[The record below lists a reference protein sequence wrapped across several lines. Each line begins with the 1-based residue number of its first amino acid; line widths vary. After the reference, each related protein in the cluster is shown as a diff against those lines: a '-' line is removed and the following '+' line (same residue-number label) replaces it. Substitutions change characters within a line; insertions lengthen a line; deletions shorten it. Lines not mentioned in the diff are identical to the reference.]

1 METKMENNIDI
12 QVDETLEKCILS
24 TPRKSFFLFAGA
36 GSGKTYSLVLLLKKI
51 RDNIGKDLLLKGKNV
66 AVITFTNAA
75 TDEIINRLDYSSVFH
90 ISTIHSFVWDVIKY
104 YQTDIKRLY
113 CQYIIEDI
121 DALSKKLDATKN
133 KTTKTYLSNI
143 EKLVYQKE
151 RLAKAQT
158 LEKFVYNPNGSNP
171 EYNALKHA
179 EVIKISAHMIIES
192 QMLQR
197 IIAQRYPILLIDESQ
212 DTKKELVDAF
222 FEIQRNFADVFTL
235 GLIGDQKQRI
245 YADGKENI
253 EGIIPIGWEKP
264 IKRMNYR
271 CAKRIIQL
279 ANNIGK
285 DIDLHAEQCPR
296 EDASDGLVRLFV
308 VQQSDGLNK
317 DEVEQNVMRIMSEQT
332 KDKKWSGK
340 DSEVKILTL
349 EHMMAA
355 RRLGFDGF
363 FAAFYKVPKYQM
375 TFLQG
380 SVSEIEFFTKEVLPL
395 AESIKGDGRI
405 ALEILKQYSPLLSRQ
420 KNDRPYEHYLQCR
433 EVAIRVAGL
442 VDENCTI
449 RVVVDEIIKSKLLIV
464 PDVVR
469 QAHRLKPS
477 EIEDDSVEEELRA
490 WVEVM
495 DLPINMVR
503 CYDDYVNQRSHFDT
517 HQGVKGLEFERVMV
531 IIDDSEAKGF
541 LFSYDKLFGVKD
553 LSDTDLKN
561 KKDGKETSIERTQ
574 RLFYVTC
581 TRAKNSLAVVMYTN
595 NPDRVK
601 TEVISKGWFEDNEII
616 VM

>member
-1 METKMENNIDI
+1 MENNRDF

-51 RDNIGKDLLLKGKNV
+51 HNSIGKDLLLQGKNV

-75 TDEIINRLDYSSVFH
+75 TDEIINRLDYSPIFH

-104 YQTDIKRLY
+104 YQADIKRLY
-113 CQYIIEDI
+113 CFYIEEDLK
-121 DALSKKLDATKN
+121 ALEKKLEETEK
-133 KTTKTYLSNI
+133 KTTKTYLSNV
-143 EKLVYQKE
+143 EKFEYQKE
-151 RLAKAQT
+151 RLAKAQII
-158 LEKFVYNPNGSNP
+158 EKFVYNPNGSNP

-179 EVIKISAHMIIES
+179 EVIKISAQMILENK
-192 QMLQR
+192 MLQR

-212 DTKKELVDAF
+212 DTKKELIDTF
-222 FEIQRNFADVFTL
+222 FEIQRNFADIFTL
-235 GLIGDQKQRI
+235 GLLGDQKQRI

-253 EGIIPIGWEKP
+253 EDSIPIGWEKP
-264 IKRMNYR
+264 VKRMNYR

-285 DIDLHAEQCPR
+285 DIDIHAEQRPR
-296 EDASDGLVRLFV
+296 EDANDGLIRLFV
-308 VQQSDGLNK
+308 IQQREGLNK
-317 DEVEQNVMRIMSEQT
+317 DEIEQNVMRIMSEQT
-332 KDKKWSGK
+332 QDAKWTTIGT
-340 DSEVKILTL
+340 EVKVLTL

-355 RRLGFDGF
+355 RRLGFSRF
-363 FAAFYKVPKYQM
+363 FAPLYKVSKYQM

-380 SVSEIEFFTKEVLPL
+380 SVSEIEFFTKEVLPI
-395 AESIKGDGRI
+395 AESIKEDGRV
-405 ALEILKQYSPLLSRQ
+405 ALEILKKYSPLLSGQ
-420 KNDRPYEHYLQCR
+420 NTEKPYELYLKCR
-433 EVAIRVAGL
+433 EEAIKVANL
-442 VDENCTI
+442 VNENGTI
-449 RVVVDEIIKSKLLIV
+449 RVVVDEIIKSQLLTV

-469 QAHRLKPS
+469 QAYMLSPS
-477 EIEDDSVEEELRA
+477 DIEDTVEEELRA

-503 CYDDYVNQRSHFDT
+503 SYDDYVNHRSQFDT
-517 HQGVKGLEFERVMV
+517 HQGVKGLEFDRVMV
-531 IIDDSEAKGF
+531 IIDDSEIKGF

-553 LSDTDLKN
+553 LSNVDLKN
-561 KKDGKETSIERTQ
+561 KENGKETSIERTQ

-595 NPDRVK
+595 NPERVK
-601 TEVISKGWFEDNEII
+601 TETIRKGWFEENEII

>member
-1 METKMENNIDI
+1 MENNIDF
-12 QVDETLEKCILS
+12 QVDEALEKCILS

-51 RDNIGKDLLLKGKNV
+51 HNSIGKDLLLQGKNV

-75 TDEIINRLDYSSVFH
+75 TDEIINRLDYSPIFH

-104 YQTDIKRLY
+104 YQADIKRLY
-113 CQYIIEDI
+113 CFYIEEDLK
-121 DALSKKLDATKN
+121 ALEKKLEETEK
-133 KTTKTYLSNI
+133 KTTKTYLSNV
-143 EKLVYQKE
+143 EKFEYQKE
-151 RLAKAQT
+151 RLAKAQII
-158 LEKFVYNPNGSNP
+158 EKFVYNPNGSNP

-179 EVIKISAHMIIES
+179 EVIKISAQMILENK
-192 QMLQR
+192 MLQR

-212 DTKKELVDAF
+212 DTKKELIDTF
-222 FEIQRNFADVFTL
+222 FEIQRNFADIFTL
-235 GLIGDQKQRI
+235 GLLGDQKQRI

-253 EGIIPIGWEKP
+253 EDSIPIGWEKP
-264 IKRMNYR
+264 VKRMNYR

-285 DIDLHAEQCPR
+285 DIDIHAEQRPR
-296 EDASDGLVRLFV
+296 EDANDGLIRLFV
-308 VQQSDGLNK
+308 IQQREGLNK
-317 DEVEQNVMRIMSEQT
+317 DEIEQNVMRIMSEQT
-332 KDKKWSGK
+332 QDAKCTTIGT
-340 DSEVKILTL
+340 EVKVLTL

-355 RRLGFDGF
+355 RRLGFSRF
-363 FAAFYKVPKYQM
+363 FAPLYKVSKYQM

-380 SVSEIEFFTKEVLPL
+380 SVSEIEFFTKEVLPI
-395 AESIKGDGRI
+395 AESIKEDGRV
-405 ALEILKQYSPLLSRQ
+405 ALEILKKYSPLLSGQ
-420 KNDRPYEHYLQCR
+420 NTEKPYELYLKCR
-433 EVAIRVAGL
+433 EEAIKVANL
-442 VDENCTI
+442 VNENGTI
-449 RVVVDEIIKSKLLIV
+449 RVVVDEIIKSQLLTV

-469 QAHRLKPS
+469 QAYMLSPS
-477 EIEDDSVEEELRA
+477 DIEDTVEEELRA

-503 CYDDYVNQRSHFDT
+503 SYDDYVNHRSQFDT
-517 HQGVKGLEFERVMV
+517 HQGVKGLEFDRVMV
-531 IIDDSEAKGF
+531 IIDDSEIKGF

-553 LSDTDLKN
+553 LSNVDLKN
-561 KKDGKETSIERTQ
+561 KENGKETSIERTQ

-595 NPDRVK
+595 NPERVK
-601 TEVISKGWFEDNEII
+601 TETIRKGWFEENEII

>member
-1 METKMENNIDI
+1 MENNIDF

-51 RDNIGKDLLLKGKNV
+51 HNSIGKDLLLQGKNV

-75 TDEIINRLDYSSVFH
+75 TDEIINRLDYSPIFH

-104 YQTDIKRLY
+104 YQADIKRLY
-113 CQYIIEDI
+113 CFYIEEDLK
-121 DALSKKLDATKN
+121 ALEKKLEETEN
-133 KTTKTYLSNI
+133 KTTKTYLSNV
-143 EKLVYQKE
+143 EKFEYQKE
-151 RLAKAQT
+151 RLAKAQII
-158 LEKFVYNPNGSNP
+158 EKFVYNPNGSNP

-179 EVIKISAHMIIES
+179 EVIKISAQMILENK
-192 QMLQR
+192 MLQR

-212 DTKKELVDAF
+212 DTKKELIDTF
-222 FEIQRNFADVFTL
+222 FEIQRNFADIFTL
-235 GLIGDQKQRI
+235 GLLGDQKQRI

-253 EGIIPIGWEKP
+253 EDSIPVGWEKP

-285 DIDLHAEQCPR
+285 DIDIHAEQRPR
-296 EDASDGLVRLFV
+296 EDANDGLIRLFV
-308 VQQSDGLNK
+308 IQQREGLNK
-317 DEVEQNVMRIMSEQT
+317 DEIEQNVMRIMSEQT
-332 KDKKWSGK
+332 QDAKWTTIGT
-340 DSEVKILTL
+340 EVKVLTL

-355 RRLGFDGF
+355 RRLGFSRF
-363 FAAFYKVPKYQM
+363 FAPLYKVSKYQM

-380 SVSEIEFFTKEVLPL
+380 SVSEIEFFTKEVLPI
-395 AESIKGDGRI
+395 AESIKEDGRV
-405 ALEILKQYSPLLSRQ
+405 ALEILKKYSPLLSGQ
-420 KNDRPYEHYLQCR
+420 NTEKPYELYLKCR
-433 EVAIRVAGL
+433 EEAIKVANL
-442 VDENCTI
+442 VNENGTI
-449 RVVVDEIIKSKLLIV
+449 RVVVDEIIKSQLLTV

-469 QAHRLKPS
+469 QAYMLSPS
-477 EIEDDSVEEELRA
+477 DIEDTVEEELRA

-503 CYDDYVNQRSHFDT
+503 SYDDYVNHRSQFDT
-517 HQGVKGLEFERVMV
+517 HQGVKGLEFDRVMV
-531 IIDDSEAKGF
+531 IIDDSEIKGF

-553 LSDTDLKN
+553 LSNVDLKN
-561 KKDGKETSIERTQ
+561 KENGKETSIERTQ

-595 NPDRVK
+595 NPERVK
-601 TEVISKGWFEDNEII
+601 TETIRKGWFEENEII

>member
-1 METKMENNIDI
+1 MENNIDF

-51 RDNIGKDLLLKGKNV
+51 HNSIGKDLLLQGKNV

-75 TDEIINRLDYSSVFH
+75 TDEIINRLDYSPIFH

-104 YQTDIKRLY
+104 YQADIKRLY
-113 CQYIIEDI
+113 CFYIEEDLK
-121 DALSKKLDATKN
+121 ALEKKLEETEN
-133 KTTKTYLSNI
+133 KTTKTYLSNV
-143 EKLVYQKE
+143 EKFEFQKE
-151 RLAKAQT
+151 RLAKAQII
-158 LEKFVYNPNGSNP
+158 EKFVYNPNGSNP

-179 EVIKISAHMIIES
+179 EVIKISAQMILENK
-192 QMLQR
+192 MLQR

-212 DTKKELVDAF
+212 DTKKELIDTF
-222 FEIQRNFADVFTL
+222 FEIQRNFADIFTL
-235 GLIGDQKQRI
+235 GLLGDQKQRI

-253 EGIIPIGWEKP
+253 EDSIPIGWEKP
-264 IKRMNYR
+264 VKRMNYR

-285 DIDLHAEQCPR
+285 DIDIHAEQRPR
-296 EDASDGLVRLFV
+296 EDANDGLIRLFV
-308 VQQSDGLNK
+308 IQQREGLNK
-317 DEVEQNVMRIMSEQT
+317 DEIEQNVMRIMSEQT
-332 KDKKWSGK
+332 QDAKWTTIGT
-340 DSEVKILTL
+340 EVKVLTL

-355 RRLGFDGF
+355 RRLGFSRF
-363 FAAFYKVPKYQM
+363 FAPLYKVSKYQM

-380 SVSEIEFFTKEVLPL
+380 SVSEIEFFTKEVLPI
-395 AESIKGDGRI
+395 AESIKEDGRV
-405 ALEILKQYSPLLSRQ
+405 ALEILKKYSPLLSGQ
-420 KNDRPYEHYLQCR
+420 NTEKPYELYLKCR
-433 EVAIRVAGL
+433 EEAIKVANL
-442 VDENCTI
+442 VNENGTI
-449 RVVVDEIIKSKLLIV
+449 RVVVDEIIKSQLLTV

-469 QAHRLKPS
+469 QAYMLSPS
-477 EIEDDSVEEELRA
+477 DIEDTVEEELRA

-503 CYDDYVNQRSHFDT
+503 SYDDYVNHRSQFDT
-517 HQGVKGLEFERVMV
+517 HQGVKGLEFDRVMV
-531 IIDDSEAKGF
+531 IIDDSEIKGF

-553 LSDTDLKN
+553 LSNVDLKN
-561 KKDGKETSIERTQ
+561 KENGKETSIERTQ

-595 NPDRVK
+595 NPERVK
-601 TEVISKGWFEDNEII
+601 TETIRKGWFEENEII

>member
-1 METKMENNIDI
+1 MENNIDF

-51 RDNIGKDLLLKGKNV
+51 HNSIGKDLLLQGKNV

-75 TDEIINRLDYSSVFH
+75 TDEIINRLDYSPIFH

-104 YQTDIKRLY
+104 YQADIKRLY
-113 CQYIIEDI
+113 CFYIEEDLK
-121 DALSKKLDATKN
+121 ALEKKLEETEK
-133 KTTKTYLSNI
+133 KTTKTYLSNV
-143 EKLVYQKE
+143 EKFEYQKE
-151 RLAKAQT
+151 RLAKAQII
-158 LEKFVYNPNGSNP
+158 EKFVYNPNGSNP

-179 EVIKISAHMIIES
+179 EVIKISAQMILENK
-192 QMLQR
+192 MLQR

-212 DTKKELVDAF
+212 DTKKELIDTF
-222 FEIQRNFADVFTL
+222 FEIQRNFADIFTL
-235 GLIGDQKQRI
+235 GLLGDQKQRI

-253 EGIIPIGWEKP
+253 EDSIPIGWEKP
-264 IKRMNYR
+264 VKRMNYR

-285 DIDLHAEQCPR
+285 EIDFHAEQRPR
-296 EDASDGLVRLFV
+296 EDANDGFVRLFI
-308 VQQSDGLNK
+308 VQQRNDLNK
-317 DEVEQNVMRIMSEQT
+317 DEVEQNVMKIMSKQT
-332 KDKKWSGK
+332 KDEKWTGI
-340 DSEVKILTL
+340 DTDVKVLTL

-355 RRLGFDGF
+355 RRLGFAEF
-363 FAAFYKVPKYQM
+363 FASFYKVSKYQM

-380 SVSEIEFFTKEVLPL
+380 SVSEIEFFTKEVLPI
-395 AESIKGDGRI
+395 AESMKEDGRL
-405 ALEILKQYSPLLSRQ
+405 ALEILKKYSPLLSGQ
-420 KNDRPYEHYLQCR
+420 NTEKPYELYLKCR
-433 EVAIRVAGL
+433 EEAIKVANL
-442 VDENCTI
+442 VNENGTI
-449 RVVVDEIIKSKLLIV
+449 RVVVDEIIKSQLLTV

-469 QAHRLKPS
+469 QAYMLSPS
-477 EIEDDSVEEELRA
+477 DIEDTVEEELRA

-503 CYDDYVNQRSHFDT
+503 SYDDYVNHRSQFDT
-517 HQGVKGLEFERVMV
+517 HQGVKGLEFDRVMV
-531 IIDDSEAKGF
+531 IIDDSEIKGF

-553 LSDTDLKN
+553 LSNVDLKN
-561 KKDGKETSIERTQ
+561 KENGKETSIERTQ

-595 NPDRVK
+595 NPERVK
-601 TEVISKGWFEDNEII
+601 TETIRKGWFEENEII

>member
-1 METKMENNIDI
+1 MENNIDF

-51 RDNIGKDLLLKGKNV
+51 HNSIGKDLLLQGKNV

-75 TDEIINRLDYSSVFH
+75 TDEIINRLDYSPIFH

-104 YQTDIKRLY
+104 YQADIKRLY
-113 CQYIIEDI
+113 CFYIEEDLK
-121 DALSKKLDATKN
+121 ALEKKLEETEE
-133 KTTKTYLSNI
+133 KTTKTYLSNV
-143 EKLVYQKE
+143 EKFEYQKE
-151 RLAKAQT
+151 RLAKAQII
-158 LEKFVYNPNGSNP
+158 EKFVYNPNGSNP

-179 EVIKISAHMIIES
+179 EVIKISAQMILENK
-192 QMLQR
+192 MLQR

-212 DTKKELVDAF
+212 DTKKELIDTF
-222 FEIQRNFADVFTL
+222 FEIQRNFADIFTL
-235 GLIGDQKQRI
+235 GLLGDQKQRI

-253 EGIIPIGWEKP
+253 EDSIPIGWEKP
-264 IKRMNYR
+264 VKRMNYR

-285 DIDLHAEQCPR
+285 DIDIHAEQRPR
-296 EDASDGLVRLFV
+296 EDANDGLIRLFV
-308 VQQSDGLNK
+308 IQQREGLNK
-317 DEVEQNVMRIMSEQT
+317 DEIEQNVMRIMSEQT
-332 KDKKWSGK
+332 QDAKWTTIGT
-340 DSEVKILTL
+340 EVKVLTL

-355 RRLGFDGF
+355 RRLGFSRF
-363 FAAFYKVPKYQM
+363 FAPLYKVSKYQM

-380 SVSEIEFFTKEVLPL
+380 SVSEIEFFTKEVLPI
-395 AESIKGDGRI
+395 AESIKEDGRV
-405 ALEILKQYSPLLSRQ
+405 ALEILKKYSPLLSGQ
-420 KNDRPYEHYLQCR
+420 NTEKPYELYLKCR
-433 EVAIRVAGL
+433 EEAIKVANL
-442 VDENCTI
+442 VNENGTI
-449 RVVVDEIIKSKLLIV
+449 RVVVDEIIKSQLLTV

-469 QAHRLKPS
+469 QAYMLSPS
-477 EIEDDSVEEELRA
+477 DIEDTVEEELRA

-503 CYDDYVNQRSHFDT
+503 SYDDYVNHRSQFDT
-517 HQGVKGLEFERVMV
+517 HQGVKGLEFDRVMV
-531 IIDDSEAKGF
+531 IIDDSEIKGF

-553 LSDTDLKN
+553 LSNVDLKN
-561 KKDGKETSIERTQ
+561 KENGKETSIERTQ

-595 NPDRVK
+595 NPERVK
-601 TEVISKGWFEDNEII
+601 TETIRKGWFEENEII

>member
-1 METKMENNIDI
+1 MENNIDF

-51 RDNIGKDLLLKGKNV
+51 HNSIGKDLLLQGKNV

-75 TDEIINRLDYSSVFH
+75 TDEIINRLDYSPIFH
-90 ISTIHSFVWDVIKY
+90 ISTIHSFVWAVIKY
-104 YQTDIKRLY
+104 YQADIKRLY
-113 CQYIIEDI
+113 CFYIEEDLK
-121 DALSKKLDATKN
+121 ALEKKLEETEK
-133 KTTKTYLSNI
+133 KTTKTYLSNV
-143 EKLVYQKE
+143 EKFEYQKE
-151 RLAKAQT
+151 RLAKAQII
-158 LEKFVYNPNGSNP
+158 EKFVYNPNGSNP

-179 EVIKISAHMIIES
+179 EVIKISAQMILENK
-192 QMLQR
+192 MLQR

-212 DTKKELVDAF
+212 DTKKELIDTF
-222 FEIQRNFADVFTL
+222 FEIQRNFADIFTL
-235 GLIGDQKQRI
+235 GLLGDQKQRI

-253 EGIIPIGWEKP
+253 EDSIPIGWEKP
-264 IKRMNYR
+264 VKRMNYR

-285 DIDLHAEQCPR
+285 DIDIHAEQRPR
-296 EDASDGLVRLFV
+296 EDANDGLIRLFV
-308 VQQSDGLNK
+308 IQQREGLNK
-317 DEVEQNVMRIMSEQT
+317 DEIEQNVMRIMSEQT
-332 KDKKWSGK
+332 QDAKWTTIGT
-340 DSEVKILTL
+340 EVKVLTL

-355 RRLGFDGF
+355 RRLGFSRF
-363 FAAFYKVPKYQM
+363 FAPLYKVSKYQM

-380 SVSEIEFFTKEVLPL
+380 SVSEIEFFTKEVLPI
-395 AESIKGDGRI
+395 AESIKEDGRV
-405 ALEILKQYSPLLSRQ
+405 ALEILKKYSPLLSGQ
-420 KNDRPYEHYLQCR
+420 NTEKPYELYLKCR
-433 EVAIRVAGL
+433 EEAIKVANL
-442 VDENCTI
+442 VNENGTI
-449 RVVVDEIIKSKLLIV
+449 RVVVDEIIKSQLLTV

-469 QAHRLKPS
+469 QAYMLSPS
-477 EIEDDSVEEELRA
+477 DIEDTVEEELRA

-503 CYDDYVNQRSHFDT
+503 SYDDYVNHRSQFDT
-517 HQGVKGLEFERVMV
+517 HQGVKGLEFDRVMV
-531 IIDDSEAKGF
+531 IIDDSEIKGF

-553 LSDTDLKN
+553 LSNVDLKN
-561 KKDGKETSIERTQ
+561 KENGKETSIERTQ

-595 NPDRVK
+595 NPERVK
-601 TEVISKGWFEDNEII
+601 TETIRKGWFEENEII

>member
-1 METKMENNIDI
+1 MENNIDF

-51 RDNIGKDLLLKGKNV
+51 HNSIGKDLLLQGKNV

-75 TDEIINRLDYSSVFH
+75 TDEIINRLDYSPIFH

-104 YQTDIKRLY
+104 YQADIKRLY
-113 CQYIIEDI
+113 CFYIEEDLK
-121 DALSKKLDATKN
+121 ALEKKLEETEN
-133 KTTKTYLSNI
+133 KTTKTYLSNV
-143 EKLVYQKE
+143 EKFEYQKK
-151 RLAKAQT
+151 RLAKAQII
-158 LEKFVYNPNGSNP
+158 EKFVYNPNGSNP

-179 EVIKISAHMIIES
+179 EVIKISAQMILENK
-192 QMLQR
+192 MLQR

-212 DTKKELVDAF
+212 DTKKELIDTF
-222 FEIQRNFADVFTL
+222 FEIQRNFADIFTL
-235 GLIGDQKQRI
+235 GLLGDQKQRI

-253 EGIIPIGWEKP
+253 EDSIPVGWEKP
-264 IKRMNYR
+264 VKRMNYR

-285 DIDLHAEQCPR
+285 DIDIHAEQRPR
-296 EDASDGLVRLFV
+296 EDANDGLIRLFV
-308 VQQSDGLNK
+308 IQQREGLNK
-317 DEVEQNVMRIMSEQT
+317 DEIEQNVMRIMSEQT
-332 KDKKWSGK
+332 QDAKWTTIGT
-340 DSEVKILTL
+340 EVKVLTL

-355 RRLGFDGF
+355 RRLGFSRF
-363 FAAFYKVPKYQM
+363 FAPLYKVSKYQM

-380 SVSEIEFFTKEVLPL
+380 SVSEIEFFTKEVLPI
-395 AESIKGDGRI
+395 AESIKEDGRV
-405 ALEILKQYSPLLSRQ
+405 ALEILKKYSPLLSGQ
-420 KNDRPYEHYLQCR
+420 NTEKPYELYLKCR
-433 EVAIRVAGL
+433 EEAIKVANL
-442 VDENCTI
+442 VNENGTI
-449 RVVVDEIIKSKLLIV
+449 RVVVDEIIKSQLLTV

-469 QAHRLKPS
+469 QAYMLSPS
-477 EIEDDSVEEELRA
+477 DIEDTVEEELRA

-503 CYDDYVNQRSHFDT
+503 SYDDYVNHRSQFDT
-517 HQGVKGLEFERVMV
+517 HQGVKGLEFDRVMV
-531 IIDDSEAKGF
+531 IIDDSEIKGF

-553 LSDTDLKN
+553 LSNVDLKN
-561 KKDGKETSIERTQ
+561 KENGKETSIERTQ

-595 NPDRVK
+595 NPERVK
-601 TEVISKGWFEDNEII
+601 TETIRKGWFEENEII

>member
-1 METKMENNIDI
+1 MENNIDF

-51 RDNIGKDLLLKGKNV
+51 HNSIGEDLLLQGKNV

-75 TDEIINRLDYSSVFH
+75 TDEIINRLDYSPIFH

-104 YQTDIKRLY
+104 YQADIKRLY
-113 CQYIIEDI
+113 CFYIKEDLK
-121 DALSKKLDATKN
+121 ALEKKLEETKK
-133 KTTKTYLSNI
+133 KTTKTYLSNV
-143 EKLVYQKE
+143 EKFEYQKE
-151 RLAKAQT
+151 RLAKAQIIK
-158 LEKFVYNPNGSNP
+158 KFVYNPNGSNP

-179 EVIKISAHMIIES
+179 EVIKISAQMILENKV
-192 QMLQR
+192 LQR

-212 DTKKELVDAF
+212 DTKKELIDTF
-222 FEIQRNFADVFTL
+222 FEIQRNFADIFTL
-235 GLIGDQKQRI
+235 GLLGDQKQRI

-253 EGIIPIGWEKP
+253 EDSIPIGWEKP
-264 IKRMNYR
+264 VKRMNYR

-285 DIDLHAEQCPR
+285 DIDIHAEQRPR
-296 EDASDGLVRLFV
+296 EDANDGLIRLFV
-308 VQQSDGLNK
+308 IQQREGLNK
-317 DEVEQNVMRIMSEQT
+317 DEIEQNVMRIMSEQT
-332 KDKKWSGK
+332 QDVKWTTIGT
-340 DSEVKILTL
+340 EVKVLTL

-355 RRLGFDGF
+355 RRLGFSRF
-363 FAAFYKVPKYQM
+363 FAPFYKVSKYQM

-380 SVSEIEFFTKEVLPL
+380 SVSEIEFFTKEVLPI
-395 AESIKGDGRI
+395 AESIKEDGRV
-405 ALEILKQYSPLLSRQ
+405 ALEILKKYSPLLSGQ
-420 KNDRPYEHYLQCR
+420 NTEKPYELYLKCR
-433 EVAIRVAGL
+433 EEAIKVANL
-442 VDENCTI
+442 VNENGTI
-449 RVVVDEIIKSKLLIV
+449 RVVVDEIIKSQLLTV

-469 QAHRLKPS
+469 QAYMLSPS
-477 EIEDDSVEEELRA
+477 DIEDTVEEELRA

-503 CYDDYVNQRSHFDT
+503 SYDDYVNHRSQFDT
-517 HQGVKGLEFERVMV
+517 HQGVKGLEFDRVMV
-531 IIDDSEAKGF
+531 IIDDSEIKGS

-553 LSDTDLKN
+553 LSNVDLKN
-561 KKDGKETSIERTQ
+561 KENGKETSIERTQ

-595 NPDRVK
+595 NPERVK
-601 TEVISKGWFEDNEII
+601 TETIRKGWFEENEII

>member
-1 METKMENNIDI
+1 MENNIDF
-12 QVDETLEKCILS
+12 QVDEALEKCILS

-51 RDNIGKDLLLKGKNV
+51 HNSIGKDLLLQGKNV

-75 TDEIINRLDYSSVFH
+75 TDEIINRLDYSPIFH

-104 YQTDIKRLY
+104 YQADIKRLY
-113 CQYIIEDI
+113 CFYIEEDLK
-121 DALSKKLDATKN
+121 ALEKKLEETEK
-133 KTTKTYLSNI
+133 KTTKTYLSNV
-143 EKLVYQKE
+143 EKFEYQKE
-151 RLAKAQT
+151 RLAKAQII
-158 LEKFVYNPNGSNP
+158 EKFVYNPNGSNP

-179 EVIKISAHMIIES
+179 EVIKISAQMILENK
-192 QMLQR
+192 MLQR

-212 DTKKELVDAF
+212 DTKKELIDTF
-222 FEIQRNFADVFTL
+222 FEIQRNFADIFTL
-235 GLIGDQKQRI
+235 GLLGDQKQRI

-253 EGIIPIGWEKP
+253 EDSIPIGWEKP
-264 IKRMNYR
+264 VKRMNYR

-285 DIDLHAEQCPR
+285 DIDIHAEQRPR
-296 EDASDGLVRLFV
+296 EDANDGLIRLFV
-308 VQQSDGLNK
+308 IQQREGLNK
-317 DEVEQNVMRIMSEQT
+317 DEIEQNVMRIMSEQT
-332 KDKKWSGK
+332 QDAKWTTIGT
-340 DSEVKILTL
+340 EVKVLTL

-355 RRLGFDGF
+355 RRLGFSRF
-363 FAAFYKVPKYQM
+363 FAPLYKVSKYQM

-380 SVSEIEFFTKEVLPL
+380 SVSEIEFFTKEVLPI
-395 AESIKGDGRI
+395 AESIKEDGRV
-405 ALEILKQYSPLLSRQ
+405 ALEILKKYSPLLSGQ
-420 KNDRPYEHYLQCR
+420 NTEKTYELYLKCR
-433 EVAIRVAGL
+433 EEAIKVANL
-442 VDENCTI
+442 VNENGTI
-449 RVVVDEIIKSKLLIV
+449 RVVVDEIIKSQLLTV

-469 QAHRLKPS
+469 QAYMLSPS
-477 EIEDDSVEEELRA
+477 DIEDTVEEELRA

-503 CYDDYVNQRSHFDT
+503 SYDDYVNHRSQFDT
-517 HQGVKGLEFERVMV
+517 HQGVKGLEFDRVMV
-531 IIDDSEAKGF
+531 IIDDSEIKGF

-553 LSDTDLKN
+553 LSNVDLKN
-561 KKDGKETSIERTQ
+561 KENGKETSIERTQ

-595 NPDRVK
+595 NPERVK
-601 TEVISKGWFEDNEII
+601 TETIRKGWFEENEII

>member
-1 METKMENNIDI
+1 MENNIDF

-51 RDNIGKDLLLKGKNV
+51 HNSIGKDLLLQGKNV

-75 TDEIINRLDYSSVFH
+75 TDEIINRLDYSPIFH

-104 YQTDIKRLY
+104 YQADIKRLY
-113 CQYIIEDI
+113 CFYIEEDLK
-121 DALSKKLDATKN
+121 ALEKKLEETEK
-133 KTTKTYLSNI
+133 KTTKTYLSNV
-143 EKLVYQKE
+143 EKFEYQKE
-151 RLAKAQT
+151 RLAKAQII
-158 LEKFVYNPNGSNP
+158 EKFVYNPNGSNP

-179 EVIKISAHMIIES
+179 EGIKISAQMILENK
-192 QMLQR
+192 MLQR

-212 DTKKELVDAF
+212 DTKKELIDTF
-222 FEIQRNFADVFTL
+222 FEIQRNFADIFTL
-235 GLIGDQKQRI
+235 GLLGDQKQRI

-253 EGIIPIGWEKP
+253 EDSIPIGWEKP
-264 IKRMNYR
+264 VKRMNYR

-285 DIDLHAEQCPR
+285 DIDIHAEQRPR
-296 EDASDGLVRLFV
+296 EDANDGLIRLFV
-308 VQQSDGLNK
+308 IQQREGLNK
-317 DEVEQNVMRIMSEQT
+317 DEIEQNVMRIMSEQT
-332 KDKKWSGK
+332 QDAKWTTIGT
-340 DSEVKILTL
+340 EVKVLTL

-355 RRLGFDGF
+355 RRLGFSRF
-363 FAAFYKVPKYQM
+363 FAPLYKVSKYQM

-380 SVSEIEFFTKEVLPL
+380 SVSEIEFFTKEVLPI
-395 AESIKGDGRI
+395 AESIKEDGRV
-405 ALEILKQYSPLLSRQ
+405 ALEILKKYSPLLSGQ
-420 KNDRPYEHYLQCR
+420 NTEKPYELYLKCR
-433 EVAIRVAGL
+433 EEAIKVANL
-442 VDENCTI
+442 VNENGTI
-449 RVVVDEIIKSKLLIV
+449 RVVVDEIIKSQLLTV

-469 QAHRLKPS
+469 QAYMLSPS
-477 EIEDDSVEEELRA
+477 DIEDTVEEELRA

-503 CYDDYVNQRSHFDT
+503 SYDDYVNHRSQFDT
-517 HQGVKGLEFERVMV
+517 HQGVKGLEFDRVMV
-531 IIDDSEAKGF
+531 IIDDSEIKGF

-553 LSDTDLKN
+553 LSNVDLKN
-561 KKDGKETSIERTQ
+561 KENGKETSIERTQ

-595 NPDRVK
+595 NPERVK
-601 TEVISKGWFEDNEII
+601 TETIRKGWFEENEII

>member
-1 METKMENNIDI
+1 MENNIDF

-51 RDNIGKDLLLKGKNV
+51 HNSIGKDLLLQGKNV

-75 TDEIINRLDYSSVFH
+75 TDEIINRLDYSPIFH
-90 ISTIHSFVWDVIKY
+90 ISTIHSFVWDVIKH
-104 YQTDIKRLY
+104 YQADIKRLY
-113 CQYIIEDI
+113 CFYIEEDLK
-121 DALSKKLDATKN
+121 ALEKKLEETEN
-133 KTTKTYLSNI
+133 KTTKTYLSNV
-143 EKLVYQKE
+143 EKFEYQKE
-151 RLAKAQT
+151 RLAKAQII
-158 LEKFVYNPNGSNP
+158 EKFVYNPNGSNP

-179 EVIKISAHMIIES
+179 EVIKISAQMILENK
-192 QMLQR
+192 MLQR

-212 DTKKELVDAF
+212 DTKKELIDTF
-222 FEIQRNFADVFTL
+222 FEIQRNFADIFTL
-235 GLIGDQKQRI
+235 GLLGDQKQRI

-253 EGIIPIGWEKP
+253 EDSIPVGWEKP
-264 IKRMNYR
+264 VKRMNYR

-285 DIDLHAEQCPR
+285 DIDIHAEQRPR
-296 EDASDGLVRLFV
+296 EDANDGLIRLFV
-308 VQQSDGLNK
+308 IQQREGLNK
-317 DEVEQNVMRIMSEQT
+317 DEIEQNVMRIMSEQT
-332 KDKKWSGK
+332 QDAKWTTIGT
-340 DSEVKILTL
+340 EVKVLTL

-355 RRLGFDGF
+355 RRLGFSRF
-363 FAAFYKVPKYQM
+363 FAPLYKVSKYQM

-380 SVSEIEFFTKEVLPL
+380 SVSEIEFFTKEVLPI
-395 AESIKGDGRI
+395 AESIKEDGRV
-405 ALEILKQYSPLLSRQ
+405 ALEILKKYSPLLSGQ
-420 KNDRPYEHYLQCR
+420 NTEKPYELYLKCR
-433 EVAIRVAGL
+433 EEAIKVANL
-442 VDENCTI
+442 VNENGTI
-449 RVVVDEIIKSKLLIV
+449 RVVVDEIIKSQLLTV

-469 QAHRLKPS
+469 QAYMLSPS
-477 EIEDDSVEEELRA
+477 DIEDTVEEELRA

-503 CYDDYVNQRSHFDT
+503 SYDDYVNHRSQFDT
-517 HQGVKGLEFERVMV
+517 HQGVKGLEFDRVMV
-531 IIDDSEAKGF
+531 IIDDSEIKGF

-553 LSDTDLKN
+553 LSNVDLKN
-561 KKDGKETSIERTQ
+561 KENGKETSIERTQ

-595 NPDRVK
+595 NPERVK
-601 TEVISKGWFEDNEII
+601 TETIRKGWFEENEII